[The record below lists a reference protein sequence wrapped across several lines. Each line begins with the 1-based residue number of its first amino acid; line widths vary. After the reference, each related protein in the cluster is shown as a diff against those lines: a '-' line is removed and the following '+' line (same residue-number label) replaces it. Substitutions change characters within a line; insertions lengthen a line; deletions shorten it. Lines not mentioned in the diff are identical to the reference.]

1 MDKKMN
7 QKMSWCPKDFKP
19 IEMQFIEL
27 YLKND
32 GDFPFQNDKNEKILR
47 DIWRNLNKML
57 KKKLEEECSVESLL
71 NELESTKNTMEGLK
85 KEIME
90 IQKTHEK
97 DEEKLKKMKYM
108 LDKWTKNQLSA
119 VLFCILNEDNECK
132 DKAKTIYIL

>member
-1 MDKKMN
+1 
-7 QKMSWCPKDFKP
+7 MSWCPKDFKP

-97 DEEKLKKMKYM
+97 DEEKLKGMEYM
-108 LDKWTKNQLSA
+108 LDKFTKEQLSKA
-119 VLFCILNEDNECK
+119 LHCIHIDDNNWRRPEDFIFIIRIK
-132 DKAKTIYIL
+132 LSS